1 MSVKRATIDEDE
13 LIAALALAR
22 SETTPCRDRVEL
34 VRRVGSCKK
43 ALQKLT
49 SRPDSSLDHARRELD
64 ALRAK
69 GFEALAL
76 TDASYPRLLKMALDP
91 PLVLTLWGQLATSD
105 GLSLAIVGSR
115 RATRYGLEMAAG
127 LAGELAWAGLTI
139 VSGLARGIDGAAHRG
154 ALEKQGRTIAI
165 LGSGLSNIYPSEHR
179 RLAERIAENGAVL
192 SEFATGEP
200 PRARNFPRRNRILT
214 GMTLGT
220 IVVEAALK
228 SGSLISARHALEQN
242 REVFAVPG
250 PARAE
255 NSAGVHA
262 LIRDGAT
269 LVTDARDV
277 VQELRPEIR
286 KLLRERRP
294 AAASAPPEL
303 DEHERAVFTELRRA
317 QSAVDVDALL
327 ERVDMPTERAL
338 SALCGLEVKGHIWRL
353 GSGLYQVKP

>member
-1 MSVKRATIDEDE
+1 MSVKRSTTEQNE

-22 SETTPCRDRVEL
+22 IERTPCRDRVEL

-43 ALQKLT
+43 ALHELT
-49 SRPDSSLDHARRELD
+49 SRPDSLLDHARRELD
-64 ALRAK
+64 ALHAQ
-69 GFEALAL
+69 GFDALAL

-91 PLVLTLWGQLATSD
+91 PLALTVWGQLEPSD
-105 GLSLAIVGSR
+105 GLSLTIVGSR
-115 RATRYGLEMAAG
+115 RATRYGLEMAG
-127 LAGELAWAGLTI
+127 RLAGELAWAGLTI

-154 ALEKQGRTIAI
+154 ALEQQGRTIAI
-165 LGSGLSNIYPSEHR
+165 LGSGLKNIYPSEHR
-179 RLAERIAENGAVL
+179 RLAEQIADNGAVL
-192 SEFATGEP
+192 SEFATAEP

-228 SGSLISARHALEQN
+228 SGSLVSARHALEQN

-269 LVTDARDV
+269 LVTEARDV
-277 VQELRPEIR
+277 VEELRPEIR
-286 KLLRERRP
+286 ALLRERRP
-294 AAASAPPEL
+294 GAASARPEL
-303 DEHERAVFTELRRA
+303 DEHERVVYTELSRA
-317 QSAVDVDALL
+317 QSAVDVEALL

-338 SALCGLEVKGHIWRL
+338 SVLCGLEVKGWIWRL

>member
-1 MSVKRATIDEDE
+1 MSVKRSTTGFYE

-22 SETTPCRDRVEL
+22 AEHTPCRDRVEL
-34 VRRVGSCKK
+34 VRRVGSCEK
-43 ALQKLT
+43 ALQALT
-49 SRPDSSLDHARRELD
+49 STPDSLLDRARRELD
-64 ALRAK
+64 AIHAD

-76 TDASYPRLLKMALDP
+76 TDARYPRLLKMVPDP
-91 PLVLTLWGQLATSD
+91 PLALTLWGQLDPSD

-115 RATRYGLEMAAG
+115 RATRYGLKMAAR
-127 LAGELAWAGLTI
+127 LARELAHTGLTI

-154 ALEKQGRTIAI
+154 ALDARGRTIAI
-165 LGSGLSNIYPSEHR
+165 LGSDLRDIYPSEHR
-179 RLAERIAENGAVL
+179 RLAEQIAENGAVV
-192 SEFATGEP
+192 SEFAMAEP

-220 IVVEAALK
+220 IVVEAAQK
-228 SGSLISARHALEQN
+228 SGSLVSARHALEQN

-255 NSAGVHA
+255 NSAGAHA

-269 LVTDARDV
+269 LVTEARDV
-277 VQELRPEIR
+277 VDELRPEIR
-286 KLLRERRP
+286 ALLRERRP
-294 AAASAPPEL
+294 AAASARPEL

-317 QSAVDVDALL
+317 QNAVDVDALL
-327 ERVDMPTERAL
+327 LRVDMPTERAL
-338 SALCGLEVKGHIWRL
+338 SVLCGLEVKGWIWRL

>member
-1 MSVKRATIDEDE
+1 MSVKRTTIDEDE
-13 LIAALALAR
+13 L
-22 SETTPCRDRVEL
+22 
-34 VRRVGSCKK
+34 
-43 ALQKLT
+43 
-49 SRPDSSLDHARRELD
+49 D
-64 ALRAK
+64 ALHAK

-76 TDASYPRLLKMALDP
+76 TDASYPRLLKMAPDP
-91 PLVLTLWGQLATSD
+91 PLALTLWGQLVPSD

-115 RATRYGLEMAAG
+115 RATRYGLEMAAR

-165 LGSGLSNIYPSEHR
+165 VGSGLSHIYPSEHR

-200 PRARNFPRRNRILT
+200 PHARNFPRRNRILT

-262 LIRDGAT
+262 LIRD
-269 LVTDARDV
+269 
-277 VQELRPEIR
+277 
-286 KLLRERRP
+286 
-294 AAASAPPEL
+294 
-303 DEHERAVFTELRRA
+303 
-317 QSAVDVDALL
+317 VDALL

-338 SALCGLEVKGHIWRL
+338 SALCALEVKGHIWEARIRSL
-353 GSGLYQVKP
+353 AGKAVTPVGRNAGEMG

>member
-1 MSVKRATIDEDE
+1 
-13 LIAALALAR
+13 
-22 SETTPCRDRVEL
+22 
-34 VRRVGSCKK
+34 
-43 ALQKLT
+43 
-49 SRPDSSLDHARRELD
+49 
-64 ALRAK
+64 
-69 GFEALAL
+69 
-76 TDASYPRLLKMALDP
+76 
-91 PLVLTLWGQLATSD
+91 
-105 GLSLAIVGSR
+105 
-115 RATRYGLEMAAG
+115 MAAR

-165 LGSGLSNIYPSEHR
+165 LGSGLSHIYPSEHR

-200 PRARNFPRRNRILT
+200 PHARNFPRRNRILT

-269 LVTDARDV
+269 LVTAARACRYAYRARFV
-277 VQELRPEIR
+277 RFVRPRGQRTYLEARIR
-286 KLLRERRP
+286 SLPGK
-294 AAASAPPEL
+294 
-303 DEHERAVFTELRRA
+303 AVTPVGRNAGE
-317 QSAVDVDALL
+317 
-327 ERVDMPTERAL
+327 M
-338 SALCGLEVKGHIWRL
+338 G
-353 GSGLYQVKP
+353 

>member
-1 MSVKRATIDEDE
+1 
-13 LIAALALAR
+13 LA
-22 SETTPCRDRVEL
+22 
-34 VRRVGSCKK
+34 
-43 ALQKLT
+43 
-49 SRPDSSLDHARRELD
+49 
-64 ALRAK
+64 
-69 GFEALAL
+69 
-76 TDASYPRLLKMALDP
+76 
-91 PLVLTLWGQLATSD
+91 LTLWGQLVPSD

-115 RATRYGLEMAAG
+115 RATRYGLEMAAR

-165 LGSGLSNIYPSEHR
+165 LGSGLGNIYPSEHR

-255 NSAGVHA
+255 NSAGVHG

-277 VQELRPEIR
+277 VEELRPEIR
-286 KLLRERRP
+286 KLLRERCP

-327 ERVDMPTERAL
+327 ERVEMPTERAL